1 MALAQL
7 LHESA
12 GLTAKEEIACKDSKC
27 PGSYT
32 GAGCEAPGQYYYG
45 RGYIQ
50 LSWCYNYRDAG
61 NGLGLGDLLLN
72 NADLVAS
79 NEQYAWDTAF
89 WFWRERVR
97 SGPYG
102 ADVLNGLF
110 GASTRAINGGVECNG
125 ANLDRSKA
133 RFRYYQNVYQAFG
146 ISGTPDERG
155 CYN

>member
-1 MALAQL
+1 MALAQFM
-7 LHESA
+7 HESA
-12 GLTAKEEIACKDSKC
+12 GLTAKEEIACKESKC
-27 PGSYT
+27 PGSYI
-32 GAGCEAPGQYYYG
+32 GAGCEVPGQYYYG

-72 NADLVAS
+72 QADLVAS

-110 GASTRAINGGVECNG
+110 GASTRAINGGLECNG
-125 ANLDRSKA
+125 QNLEQSKA

-146 ISGTPDERG
+146 IPGQPDERG
-155 CYN
+155 CY